1 MPMSDVYSKI
11 FDGDDDDDYC
21 SEGEVE
27 FECINT
33 TTATNTT
40 NTKIND
46 EDNDEE
52 GEDED
57 EDEDD
62 EFVVETQ
69 EKKEIANTNAN
80 TTKIVPRQKII
91 QMSRVNVDDEE
102 IEPEKTVEI
111 NKRHYYELVS
121 LIKNLNNKLTNVE
134 NELKEIKQL
143 VGKKNLTSFSEC
155 GKFRT
160 SSRKADVL
168 SWLNDDI
175 IPTEMFDE
183 FVQKLKVTMSNFE
196 FLMDYKLNDA
206 YQKIIQQNITKKENF
221 IYPIYSSTDKAN
233 KVYVYDNDG
242 QWVTIGIDHLSAII
256 KKIQQELSKQSLI
269 WKSKNKNNDAEHEVL
284 CQQAIKK
291 NSSITFTQDCF
302 MNRVRYDLRVQM
314 QIVCKYNF

>member
-1 MPMSDVYSKI
+1 MSDFYSKL
-11 FDGDDDDDYC
+11 FDRDDDDDDYC
-21 SEGEVE
+21 SDSDVE
-27 FECINT
+27 FECTN
-33 TTATNTT
+33 TTATNT
-40 NTKIND
+40 KINNKND
-46 EDNDEE
+46 EDD
-52 GEDED
+52 
-57 EDEDD
+57 DD

-69 EKKEIANTNAN
+69 EKKEITNVTNAI
-80 TTKIVPRQKII
+80 KIVPRQKII

-102 IEPEKTVEI
+102 IEPEKTIEI

-143 VGKKNLTSFSEC
+143 VGKKNLTSFGEC
-155 GKFRT
+155 SINNKGKFRT
-160 SSRKADVL
+160 SSTKVDVL

-183 FVQKLKVTMSNFE
+183 FVQNLKVTMSNFE

-233 KVYVYDNDG
+233 KVYVYNDDG
-242 QWVTIGIDHLSAII
+242 QWVVIGIEHLSAIV
-256 KKIQQELSKQSLI
+256 KKIQQELTKQSFI

-302 MNRVRYDLRVQM
+302 MNRIRYDLRIQM